1 VEGDDSSGRGR
12 RLLLP
17 MWLSVSMIL
26 SCGGSVFAGRAV
38 VLVVVVVLVV
48 DVGVFVVVVEG
59 ALVVVVE
66 GAFVVVVEDAFVVAG
81 GVLLKVEDLIG
92 VTMKGVSY
100 KIRKCDK
107 LEEMNIRN

>member
-1 VEGDDSSGRGR
+1 
-12 RLLLP
+12 
-17 MWLSVSMIL
+17 
-26 SCGGSVFAGRAV
+26 
-38 VLVVVVVLVV
+38 VVVVLVV

-81 GVLLKVEDLIG
+81 GVLLKVDDLMG

-100 KIRKCDK
+100 ENMKR
-107 LEEMNIRN
+107 